1 MSLNLREATHSR
13 PASRGSFRQHVE
25 TIKAPCA
32 SLFHY
37 SIHFTR
43 LPVIKAI
50 SPILYVTSLKNKLE
64 LDWLIVVIVP
74 QSDFTAQ
81 IDANTRTTI
90 LLTIAALIVAILI
103 GIFTAQWVATP
114 VLRLNRVASDLAEGQ
129 WDKTV
134 VE

>member
-1 MSLNLREATHSR
+1 LSLNLREATHSR

-32 SLFHY
+32 SLLHY

-64 LDWLIVVIVP
+64 LDWLIVVNVP

-81 IDANTRTTI
+81 IDANTCT
-90 LLTIAALIVAILI
+90 TIAALIVAILI